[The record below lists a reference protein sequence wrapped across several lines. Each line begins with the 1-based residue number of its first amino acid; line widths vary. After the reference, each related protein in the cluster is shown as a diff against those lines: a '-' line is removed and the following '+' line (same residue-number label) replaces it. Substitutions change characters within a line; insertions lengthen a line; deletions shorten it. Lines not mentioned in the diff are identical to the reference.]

1 MFDYVPNYLMDTNAE
16 GSNIY
21 ETSFVANP
29 ATGQNFLKFNK
40 SEVKTLEFK
49 AVDGYQRMVS
59 GVWFMPDTKY
69 IRYDEEGRKYT
80 IEIDKFVLRDALLKY
95 LKSDYANLIKVEH
108 QGEYMDG
115 FISIE
120 HWIYQGEYTLS
131 PVFGLSIYDLGYKPE
146 DIAIGTV
153 LKTIYVADENFWNTQ
168 ILTGIVKG
176 FSIGGLFSLQPENF
190 SNKTYFEDD
199 TKVEA
204 STETIVE
211 PTETVVDVINDVV
224 TEPIE
229 NVETIVE
236 ASTEN
241 DIAVSKD
248 ELILDLSTKEKDL
261 KNTQTLDIILEMSK
275 QIKNLEN
282 KFADVIASKDN
293 EMSLLSAE
301 NLSLKEQFVNANKT
315 IENLT
320 DVVKKQPVKSETKPI
335 VKQTENTQILRTKII
350 GGIEVKY

>member
-1 MFDYVPNYLMDTNAE
+1 MFDYVPNYLIDTEAE

-21 ETSFVANP
+21 ETSFVSNP
-29 ATGQNFLKFNK
+29 ATGKSFLKFNK

-69 IRYDEEGRKYT
+69 IRYDEQGRKYT

-95 LKSDYANLIKVEH
+95 LKADYANFIKVEH

-120 HWIYQGEYTLS
+120 HWIYQGENTVS
-131 PVFGLSIYDLGYKPE
+131 PVFGLSIYDLGYNPE

-190 SNKTYFEDD
+190 SNKTYFED
-199 TKVEA
+199 
-204 STETIVE
+204 ETA
-211 PTETVVDVINDVV
+211 TETVVEHIENVVETVIEASAEVV
-224 TEPIE
+224 EPIE
-229 NVETIVE
+229 NVIETVVE
-236 ASTEN
+236 TSTEVVIETPN
-241 DIAVSKD
+241 ENVVELSKQIQELYSKFAKIEEVLSSKD
-248 ELILDLSTKEKDL
+248 E
-261 KNTQTLDIILEMSK
+261 
-275 QIKNLEN
+275 
-282 KFADVIASKDN
+282 A
-293 EMSLLSAE
+293 MSLLSAQ

-320 DVVKKQPVKSETKPI
+320 DVVKKQPVKSEIKPI
-335 VKQTENTQILRTKII
+335 VKQNTENTQNLRTKII
-350 GGIEVKY
+350 GGVEVKY

>member
-95 LKSDYANLIKVEH
+95 LKADYANLIKVEH

-120 HWIYQGEYTLS
+120 HWIYQGEYTVS
-131 PVFGLSIYDLGYKPE
+131 PVFGLSIYDLGYNPQ

-190 SNKTYFEDD
+190 SNKTYFED
-199 TKVEA
+199 
-204 STETIVE
+204 ETS
-211 PTETVVDVINDVV
+211 TETVV
-224 TEPIE
+224 EPIE
-229 NVETIVE
+229 NVIETVVE
-236 ASTEN
+236 TSTEVVEPIEN
-241 DIAVSKD
+241 VIETVIETSTEVVEPIENVVETVIETSTEVETPTENVV
-248 ELILDLSTKEKDL
+248 EL
-261 KNTQTLDIILEMSK
+261 SK
-275 QIKNLEN
+275 QIQELYS
-282 KFADVIASKDN
+282 KFAKIDEVLASKDK
-293 EMSLLSAE
+293 EISLLSAE
-301 NLSLKEQFVNANKT
+301 NVSLKEQTVNANKT

-320 DVVKKQPVKSETKPI
+320 YCKTK
-335 VKQTENTQILRTKII
+335 
-350 GGIEVKY
+350 Y